1 MAKILKRILIVF
13 VGLILLIYAFN
24 IEYLI
29 KGIRTIYL
37 TGNNTAFIS
46 DYEYFDNREIKNLNP
61 QPWALHK
68 KYNKVAES
76 DILQKLNK
84 DRETKSF
91 LVIKNDSILFEKY
104 YDGYDQN
111 SLSNSFSM
119 AKSIVVSLMSK
130 AIMEGKIKGLD
141 QPVSDYFEEY
151 KEGLASELTV
161 GDLAS
166 MSSGMEWNE
175 KYYSIINITSESY
188 FTDDLRSVILRQKI
202 IKKPGQNFRYSS
214 GDTQLLGMVIEKATG
229 TTLSDYLSEKFWIP
243 MGAENSALW
252 QLDSKKYGMEKAYC
266 CVASTARDFAR
277 FGKLYINKGKWE
289 NEVVLDSSLVELST
303 QPVFNDSP
311 YYGYGWWLYNY
322 KGKKVFT
329 MNGHRGQ
336 FVISFPEENIIIVR
350 QGDFN
355 KKGRVSDGSEET
367 DDDDDVITT
376 GDLYKYMSEGYKLAK
391 SFE

>member
-1 MAKILKRILIVF
+1 MAKILKRILIIF

-311 YYGYGWWLYNY
+311 YYGYGWWLYDY

-336 FVISFPEENIIIVR
+336 FVISFPEENIII

>member
-1 MAKILKRILIVF
+1 MKKILVWTTIILSF
-13 VGLILLIYAFN
+13 LLILIYAFN
-24 IEYLI
+24 VEYLL
-29 KGIRTIYL
+29 KGVRTIYL

-46 DYEYFDNREIKNLNP
+46 DYEYFENREIKNSIP
-61 QPWALHK
+61 QPWLIHK
-68 KYNKVAES
+68 NYNSVEES
-76 DILQKLNK
+76 ETLKKLNK
-84 DRETKSF
+84 ERQTKSF
-91 LVIKNDSILFEKY
+91 LVIKNDSIVFEKY
-104 YDGYDQN
+104 FDGHQQN
-111 SLSNSFSM
+111 SLSNSFSV
-119 AKSIVVSLMSK
+119 AKSIVTSLMGK

-166 MSSGMEWNE
+166 MSSGMKWKE

-202 IKKPGQNFRYSS
+202 VKKPGQNFRYSS

-229 TTLSDYLSEKFWIP
+229 TTLTNYLSEKFWKP

-252 QLDSKKYGMEKAYC
+252 QIDSEDSGMEKAYC
-266 CVASTARDFAR
+266 CIASTARDFAR
-277 FGKLYINKGKWE
+277 FGKLYINKGRWG
-289 NEVVLDSSLVELST
+289 NETILDSSFVELST
-303 QPVFNDSP
+303 NPVFEDSP
-311 YYGYGWWLYNY
+311 YYGYGWWLYTY

-355 KKGRVSDGSEET
+355 KKGTTDDGS
-367 DDDDDVITT
+367 
-376 GDLYKYMSEGYKLAK
+376 GDLFQYISEGYKIAK
-391 SFE
+391 SIE